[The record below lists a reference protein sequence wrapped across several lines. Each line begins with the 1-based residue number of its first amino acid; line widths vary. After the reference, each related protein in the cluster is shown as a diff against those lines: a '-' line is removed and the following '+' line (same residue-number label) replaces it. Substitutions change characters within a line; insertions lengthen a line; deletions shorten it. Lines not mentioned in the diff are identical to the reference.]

1 MRLLGT
7 SILNGIAVAVRVAVA
22 MVLNKV
28 LAVYVGPTGYA
39 LIGQF
44 QSALAMVINLAGGIV
59 STGVTKMTAEHFDD
73 QARQHAVWKTALR
86 FSLITSLLAGI
97 CLYFLSD
104 QIGAWLFRG
113 EGMGGAFVLLAAT
126 LPALAANNLLLAI
139 VNGKKEVGIYVVA
152 NIAGSLISLA
162 VTGLLAKTFGLHGAL
177 VALAV
182 NPSLTLLATGFMMTR
197 CTWFRV
203 RNLWG
208 PMERNVVRE
217 LSGFGLMALTSSLAA
232 PLTHILI
239 RDHLASH
246 LGLAAAG
253 YWQAVWKISEI
264 YLMLVTTTLSVYYLP
279 RLAEIRTRTDLVAEI
294 SKVYRFAIPV
304 VIFGAS
310 AIYWLRDFIVLTL
323 FTSDFAPMR
332 DLFAWQLVGDVIKIG
347 SWVLAYVM
355 IGRSMVKVFVVTEIV
370 FSVLFLYLTW
380 LCVGTWGLQGVAI
393 AYAANYAIYWL
404 AAVGVLTRGALR
416 KIAPA

>member
-1 MRLLGT
+1 MSLLGT

-44 QSALAMVINLAGGIV
+44 QSVLAMAVNLAGGIV
-59 STGVTKMTAEHFDD
+59 TAGVTKMTAEHFDD

-86 FSLITSLLAGI
+86 FSLITSLLVGI
-97 CLYFLSD
+97 GLYFLSD
-104 QIGAWLFRG
+104 QMGVWLFRN
-113 EGMGGAFVLLAAT
+113 EGMGGVFVLLAAT

-139 VNGKKEVGIYVVA
+139 VNGKKEVGIYVAA

-162 VTGLLAKTFGLHGAL
+162 VTGLLAVTFGLHGAL

-182 NPSLTLLATGFMMTR
+182 NPSLTLLATGVVVTGR
-197 CTWFRV
+197 TWFRMQH
-203 RNLWG
+203 LWG
-208 PMERNVVRE
+208 PMERHVVRE
-217 LSGFGLMALTSSLAA
+217 LSGFGLMALTSALAA

-239 RDHLASH
+239 RDYLASH

-253 YWQAVWKISEI
+253 YWQAAWKISEI
-264 YLMLVTTTLSVYYLP
+264 YLMLVTSTLSVYYLP
-279 RLAEIRTRTDLVAEI
+279 RLAEIRTRSDLVAEV
-294 SKVYRFAIPV
+294 SKVYRFAMPV

-310 AIYWLRDFIVLTL
+310 GIYWLRDLIVLTL
-323 FTSDFAPMR
+323 FTSDFTPMR

-347 SWVLAYVM
+347 SWVLGYVM

-370 FSVLFLYLTW
+370 FSVSFLCLTW

-393 AYAANYAIYWL
+393 AYAANYAMYWL
-404 AAVGVLTRGALR
+404 CVGVLTRGTLR
-416 KIAPA
+416 KIAPS